1 MQSQVL
7 QNNLGRP
14 HSPEVLAGFGGTD
27 EPGRVKPQ
35 AGQACGR
42 GWAERGQDS
51 DPATSDGVQGG
62 VGLPQS
68 PQVRCPQKVEGIT
81 EPTFSSSNQTFTRQT
96 FLRTWGGHKAGAQIR
111 PARPQASMSGAGG
124 ESRAR
129 LAGFP
134 LAPGKGFPAP
144 FPAPALCSSL
154 ISPTPVTSNQGHRQS
169 ELSDGPPW
177 FGSLTPQIWAP
188 SWKPKPAPTL
198 RHSSY

>member
-1 MQSQVL
+1 MS
-7 QNNLGRP
+7 R
-14 HSPEVLAGFGGTD
+14 ACKA
-27 EPGRVKPQ
+27 PGR
-35 AGQACGR
+35 AGLWQGQ
-42 GWAERGQDS
+42 GWYLLNMWQDS
-51 DPATSDGVQGG
+51 DAATSDGVQGG

-81 EPTFSSSNQTFTRQT
+81 EPAFSSSNQTFTRQT
-96 FLRTWGGHKAGAQIR
+96 FLWTWGGGAHIR
-111 PARPQASMSGAGG
+111 PARPQASMSGPRG

-177 FGSLTPQIWAP
+177 FGSLAPQIWAP

-198 RHSSY
+198 RLSSY